1 MLRGGEFSHPHKFAL
16 NFENNGK
23 KINGTNGRKQ
33 NNNLMLLLPEKE
45 KKSQIHYIKFIT
57 IVGFWMEVF
66 FM

>member
-33 NNNLMLLLPEKE
+33 NNNLMLLLPESE
-45 KKSQIHYIKFIT
+45 KVPNTLY
-57 IVGFWMEVF
+57 
-66 FM
+66 